1 MQALCSQVKGF
12 PISSFETFFDIYK
25 LILFRFYNMILLS
38 GLKQKKLWIIIKK
51 FRLKYLIENV
61 KKINTRGCS
70 FVDTEGNVIQS
81 KDVDAQMVMDSV
93 EKELKNLG
101 SKHNNH
107 DMMATH
113 NFETELYEMAGKMF
127 LYLNLCPKFMY
138 EWVQLYVD
146 LFKNATPYVIVQTLN
161 RIMVTGKQK
170 KDKTVT
176 NIARKIFN
184 RIDNKLSLKYK
195 TIDIFLKTNK
205 NITLDK
211 MDNYSRK
218 LRNTSTTSNI
228 YLSKSEKG

>member
-1 MQALCSQVKGF
+1 
-12 PISSFETFFDIYK
+12 
-25 LILFRFYNMILLS
+25 
-38 GLKQKKLWIIIKK
+38 
-51 FRLKYLIENV
+51 
-61 KKINTRGCS
+61 
-70 FVDTEGNVIQS
+70 
-81 KDVDAQMVMDSV
+81 
-93 EKELKNLG
+93 
-101 SKHNNH
+101 
-107 DMMATH
+107 
-113 NFETELYEMAGKMF
+113 MF

-146 LFKNATPYVIVQTLN
+146 LFKNATPYEIVQTLN

-211 MDNYSRK
+211 MDNYARK